1 MKTFITALAALSM
14 MASPAM
20 AQDSLRM
27 AAYGPDYNGSYQKP
41 TMFTGATLRLRAGGH
56 DAPKPEFAFRVT
68 GGVHNGETNDL
79 RLGEGVSLKLSDSK
93 PKLQFAGQDVDEMGP
108 KLGMSTGT
116 TIAVVVG
123 GLLVVGLVVAASS
136 GGGSNNDECSYF
148 CD

>member
-56 DAPKPEFAFRVT
+56 DAPKPEFALRVT
-68 GGVHNGETNDL
+68 GGVRNGETNDL
-79 RLGEGVSLKLSDSK
+79 RLGEGVSLKFSDSK
-93 PKLQFAGQDVDEMGP
+93 PKLQIAGQDAKQVGP
-108 KLGMSTGT
+108 KLGLNTGG

-123 GLLVVGLVVAASS
+123 AAALVLIVGLATLD
-136 GGGSNNDECSYF
+136 DEDVDF
-148 CD
+148 TGED